1 MPLKSVVYRLLIY
14 KENSTNCYF
23 SIYLLGWETLVKY
36 MRIWKG
42 IRSRDDLRLS
52 AMGQVDVDPND
63 PNLVAAW
70 DFEVLGAQ
78 PTGTTI
84 TDITGRHV
92 ATLKGP
98 EGTYQWVESTTIAQ

>member
-1 MPLKSVVYRLLIY
+1 MI
-14 KENSTNCYF
+14 F
-23 SIYLLGWETLVKY
+23 AYLLW
-36 MRIWKG
+36 
-42 IRSRDDLRLS
+42 
-52 AMGQVDVDPND
+52 GQVDVDPND

-98 EGTYQWVESTTIAQ
+98 KEHINGWKSTTIAQ

>member
-1 MPLKSVVYRLLIY
+1 MERYQKSR
-14 KENSTNCYF
+14 
-23 SIYLLGWETLVKY
+23 
-36 MRIWKG
+36 
-42 IRSRDDLRLS
+42 DLRLS

-78 PTGTTI
+78 PSGTTI